1 MSRELGAVQWHAAGS
16 GSQASRYN
24 PNQNQHQQDDQDW
37 QGPAG
42 WTPEMDQGLT
52 ERWTEDEFRAAEAED
67 RRQGHCGAD
76 YEDCYSSVCCET
88 LEYGCY
94 KQPTQMYAQC
104 RPFTFGKCRS
114 NDEWL
119 CPDHWL
125 ACAREGTNCIDK
137 RCCQNP
143 ALTCF
148 HKEDNYAQCAETC
161 SPDMRLEGDYGPA
174 SMWSCKE
181 LSMPPPPPVPPPSRP
196 PPPPSPSPPPPG
208 PSAPPPPD
216 LPGRSPRPPS
226 APPTPRL
233 PPPVSP
239 PLMPEWWCVGGRT
252 RADRPCASLTTSQA
266 CDDSYFIHLH
276 KSAGEGAD
284 LWLCKWQDEACDAD
298 KAGCP
303 LSDQHPLP
311 LHLGDGMASPAPPR
325 VLGEDPID
333 AVAGDV
339 VELPLEWAFA
349 ELLLSVVAFLLC
361 LRCACKG
368 AGPKRRGSSLSRLR
382 AAQEDADAEEEGE
395 EGEEGEG
402 EEDDDE
408 EDDDYEYD
416 HEEESDAYESDRHS
430 RKGRNGHGHRR
441 GRGGGGRGGR
451 RDRDRDRDLE
461 TMRDHDE
468 ED

>member
-1 MSRELGAVQWHAAGS
+1 MPRELGTVSWHASGG
-16 GSQASRYN
+16 GSQSSRYN
-24 PNQNQHQQDDQDW
+24 ANQQNQQGGQDW

-42 WTPEMDQGLT
+42 WTPEMDQGLR

-67 RRQGHCGAD
+67 RRQGHCAAD
-76 YEDCYSSVCCET
+76 YEDCYSSACCAT

-114 NDEWL
+114 GEEWL

-125 ACAREGTNCIDK
+125 ACAREGTNCIDR

-174 SMWSCKE
+174 SVWSCKE

-208 PSAPPPPD
+208 PNAPPPPAM
-216 LPGRSPRPPS
+216 PGHSPRPPS
-226 APPTPRL
+226 APPSPCP
-233 PPPVSP
+233 PPPVLP
-239 PLMPEWWCVGGRT
+239 PLMPEWWCADGRT
-252 RADRPCASLTTSQA
+252 KADRPCASLTTPQA
-266 CDDSYFIHLH
+266 CEDSYFVHLH
-276 KSAGEGAD
+276 HLAGVGAD
-284 LWLCKWQDEACDAD
+284 LWLCKWQDGACDAD

-303 LSDQHPLP
+303 ISEQHPLP
-311 LHLGDGMASPAPPR
+311 LSLGGGMASPAPPR
-325 VLGEDPID
+325 VLGEGPTE
-333 AVAGDV
+333 AGAGDV
-339 VELPLEWAFA
+339 VELPLEWAVA
-349 ELLLSVVAFLLC
+349 ELLLSMVAFLLC

-368 AGPKRRGSSLSRLR
+368 AGPKRRGSLSQLR
-382 AAQEDADAEEEGE
+382 AAQEDADGDEEGE
-395 EGEEGEG
+395 EGEED
-402 EEDDDE
+402 EDDDE
-408 EDDDYEYD
+408 EDEDEYDD
-416 HEEESDAYESDRHS
+416 HEEESDAYASDRGPRYA

-441 GRGGGGRGGR
+441 GRGGRHR
-451 RDRDRDRDLE
+451 RDRDLE
-461 TMRDHDE
+461 ATTMRDHDE

>member
-1 MSRELGAVQWHAAGS
+1 MSRELGTVQWHAAGG
-16 GSQASRYN
+16 GSQSSRNYN
-24 PNQNQHQQDDQDW
+24 GNQQNNQNW

-42 WTPEMDQGLT
+42 WTPEMDQGL
-52 ERWTEDEFRAAEAED
+52 RAQWTEEEFRAAEAED
-67 RRQGHCGAD
+67 RRQGHCAAD
-76 YEDCYSSVCCET
+76 YEDCYSSVCCAT
-88 LEYGCY
+88 MEYGCY

-114 NDEWL
+114 TEEWL

-148 HKEDNYAQCAETC
+148 HKEDNYAQCAESC
-161 SPDMRLEGDYGPA
+161 EPNMRLEGDYGPA
-174 SMWSCKE
+174 STWTCKE

-208 PSAPPPPD
+208 PNAPPPPA

-226 APPTPRL
+226 VPPTPGA
-233 PPPVSP
+233 PPPALP

-252 RADRPCASLTTSQA
+252 RADRPCASLTTPQA
-266 CDDSYFIHLH
+266 CEEAYFVHLH
-276 KSAGEGAD
+276 HLAGVGAD
-284 LWLCKWQDEACDAD
+284 LWLCEWQDGACEAD
-298 KAGCP
+298 KTGCP
-303 LSDQHPLP
+303 ISAEHPLP
-311 LHLGDGMASPAPPR
+311 LRAGGGTAPPAPPHA
-325 VLGEDPID
+325 LGEGAAA

-368 AGPKRRGSSLSRLR
+368 AGPKRRASLAQLR
-382 AAQEDADAEEEGE
+382 AAQEDADADEEEEEEGD
-395 EGEEGEG
+395 
-402 EEDDDE
+402 EDFDE
-408 EDDDYEYD
+408 EDEYEYD
-416 HEEESDAYESDRHS
+416 HEEESDAYESDRHA
-430 RKGRNGHGHRR
+430 RRGRNGHGHRR
-441 GRGGGGRGGR
+441 GSSRGGRHR
-451 RDRDRDRDLE
+451 RDRDVE
-461 TMRDHDE
+461 APTMRDHDD